1 MRAKKLL
8 PLCLAL
14 ALSLAACG
22 APTAEVSPAPEHSL
36 PAVVTPTPVPTPT
49 PEPEYTGPRNPLTG
63 LPLQEEYVGRRP
75 VAIMLNNLKQ
85 ALPQLGVSDADII
98 YECLAEGGITRMLGV
113 YQDPSQAGTIGSI
126 RSSRTY
132 YLELALG
139 HDAVY
144 IHAGGSPD
152 AYDKIKAWG
161 VTALDGVNGP
171 YCGSSPGSNLMWRDA
186 GRRRSLGYEH
196 SVITTGETIVQK
208 FDSYSFR
215 KDHPEGYDP
224 GLHFAEDGT
233 PSGGRPAET
242 ITVPFSNV
250 KTGVFTYDDANGRY
264 LIEEYGAPYVDGNT
278 GAQVGVTNVLILK
291 TRCSGIAGDNK
302 GRITVDLT
310 SGGTGYFACGGQL
323 IEICWSKDGRNSPLR
338 YTAPDGTPITLGR
351 GSSYVNIVPLDCAV
365 QIQ

>member
-1 MRAKKLL
+1 
-8 PLCLAL
+8 
-14 ALSLAACG
+14 
-22 APTAEVSPAPEHSL
+22 
-36 PAVVTPTPVPTPT
+36 
-49 PEPEYTGPRNPLTG
+49 
-63 LPLQEEYVGRRP
+63 
-75 VAIMLNNLKQ
+75 
-85 ALPQLGVSDADII
+85 
-98 YECLAEGGITRMLGV
+98 
-113 YQDPSQAGTIGSI
+113 
-126 RSSRTY
+126 
-132 YLELALG
+132 
-139 HDAVY
+139 
-144 IHAGGSPD
+144 
-152 AYDKIKAWG
+152 
-161 VTALDGVNGP
+161 
-171 YCGSSPGSNLMWRDA
+171 MWRDA

-278 GAQVGVTNVLILK
+278 WNT
-291 TRCSGIAGDNK
+291 
-302 GRITVDLT
+302 
-310 SGGTGYFACGGQL
+310 GGCDQCAHPQDPLLRHRRGQQRPYHRRPHQRRHWLLCLWRQL
-323 IEICWSKDGRNSPLR
+323 IEICWSKDGRNSPPPL
-338 YTAPDGTPITLGR
+338 YCTGWNSHHTGR